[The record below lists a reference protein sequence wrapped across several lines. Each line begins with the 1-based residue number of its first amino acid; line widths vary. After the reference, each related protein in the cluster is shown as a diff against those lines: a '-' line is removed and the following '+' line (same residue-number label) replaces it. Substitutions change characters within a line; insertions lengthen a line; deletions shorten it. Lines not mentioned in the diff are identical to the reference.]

1 MNDYVVA
8 NHYDYCQSR
17 TLKSLLSVLNKI
29 STKLTALAEIF
40 GRYNRPAHILLSKAR
55 ASYNGL
61 SF

>member
-17 TLKSLLSVLNKI
+17 MLKTLLSVLNKV
-29 STKLTALAEIF
+29 STKPTALAEIF
-40 GRYNRPAHILLSKAR
+40 GRYSRPAHTLPTKAR